1 MNLRKITALLLAAVM
16 VLGLLTA
23 CGANEPADPT
33 AASEETTATEP
44 TTPFNDGSDVTALS
58 SYSIT
63 EAAPHDAV
71 MSAVI
76 AVDADGNPVMTNST
90 LQMAYW
96 LEFFNF
102 MAQYGSYASY
112 FGLDP
117 SLPLSEQPSMAE
129 NRSWEQY
136 FLESAT
142 QGYAQQ
148 YALYRAA
155 LAEGYTLTEEEQ
167 ATLDDILDPNGSLA
181 RGAAES
187 GFDTAEEYLQ
197 DTFGPGVDLQDYYD
211 YVEIYITGN
220 SYYSS
225 LMEKATAEAENA
237 DEATLS
243 AYYDD
248 HADAFAENKV
258 QKVNNVSVRHI
269 LITPE
274 GEKDP
279 TTGDYTAEAW
289 TAAQEAANEIYAQWQ
304 NDPTED
310 NFAALANEK
319 STDPGS
325 NTNGGLYEDF
335 DSATMVEEFTEWS
348 FDPARTYGDSGIVK
362 TSYGYHIMFFVGQT
376 ETKGWMES
384 VRAQMP
390 QETVMA
396 MIDEICAANPL
407 TFDYTQMRVFDIS
420 TLAEVP
426 EESTAVPEESAVI
439 PEESTV
445 SNG

>member
-1 MNLRKITALLLAAVM
+1 MNFRKITALLLAAVM
-16 VLGLLTA
+16 VLSLTA
-23 CGANEPADPT
+23 CGNTQPSEPTEST
-33 AASEETTATEP
+33 AAAEP
-44 TTPFNDGSDVTALS
+44 TTPVNDGSDVTALS
-58 SYSIT
+58 NYSIT

-76 AVDADGNPVMTNST
+76 AVDADGNPAMTNST

-102 MAQYGSYASY
+102 MAQYGSYAAY

-142 QGYAQQ
+142 KGYAQQ
-148 YALYRAA
+148 YALYREAVA
-155 LAEGYTLTEEEQ
+155 CNYTLTEEEQ
-167 ATLDDILDPNGSLA
+167 ATLDDILDPNGSIA
-181 RGAAES
+181 QGAAES
-187 GFDTAEEYLQ
+187 GFATAEEYLQ

-225 LMEKATAEAENA
+225 LMEKATKDAEAA
-237 DEATLS
+237 DEAALS
-243 AYYDD
+243 AYYDE
-248 HADAFAENKV
+248 HAETFAQNNV

-274 GEKDP
+274 GEQDP
-279 TTGDYTAEAW
+279 NTGDYPEEAW
-289 TAAQEAANEIYAQWQ
+289 TAAQEAANEVYAQWQ

-319 STDPGS
+319 SADPGS
-325 NTNGGLYEDF
+325 NTTGGLCEDF
-335 DSATMVEEFTEWS
+335 DTATMVTEFSEWS
-348 FDPARTYGDSGIVK
+348 FDPARAYGDSGIVK

-376 ETKGWMES
+376 ETKGWMER
-384 VRAQMP
+384 VRSQMP
-390 QETVMA
+390 QEVA
-396 MIDEICAANPL
+396 NAQVEEIAAKYPVV
-407 TFDYTQMRVFDIS
+407 FDYTQMRVFDVS

>member
-1 MNLRKITALLLAAVM
+1 MNFRKLSALLLAAVM
-16 VLGLLTA
+16 LLGLLTA
-23 CGANEPADPT
+23 CGANEPAEPT
-33 AASEETTATEP
+33 VAPEETTATEP
-44 TTPFNDGSDVTALS
+44 SQSFIGGNDVTALG

-63 EAAPHDAV
+63 EAAPHDET

-76 AVDADGNPVMTNST
+76 AVDADGEPVMTNST

-102 MAQYGSYASY
+102 MAQYGSYAAY

-117 SLPLSEQPSMAE
+117 NLPLSEQPSMAE

-136 FLESAT
+136 FLEAAT
-142 QGYAQQ
+142 TGYAQQ
-148 YALYRAA
+148 YALYCAA
-155 LAEGYTLTEEEQ
+155 VAEGYTISADEQ
-167 ATLDDILDPNGSLA
+167 ATLDDIFDPNGSIA
-181 RGAAES
+181 QGAAES
-187 GFDTAEEYLQ
+187 GFATAEEYLQ
-197 DTFGPGVDLQDYYD
+197 DTFGPGVDLQDYHD
-211 YVEIYITGN
+211 YVEVCITAN
-220 SYYSS
+220 SYYSALS
-225 LMEKATAEAENA
+225 EKSTAEAENA

-289 TAAQEAANEIYAQWQ
+289 TAAQEAANEIYARWQ

-319 STDPGS
+319 SADPGS
-325 NTNGGLYEDF
+325 NTEGGLCEDF
-335 DSATMVEEFTEWS
+335 DTATMVTEFSEWS
-348 FDPARTYGDSGIVK
+348 FDPARAYGDSGIVK
-362 TSYGYHIMFFVGQT
+362 TGYGYHIMFFVGQT
-376 ETKGWMES
+376 ETKGWMEK
-384 VRAQMP
+384 VRTQYA
-390 QETVMA
+390 QETAQA
-396 MIDEICAANPL
+396 MVDEICNANPV
-407 TFDYTQMRVFDIS
+407 TFDYSLMRVFDVS
-420 TLAEVP
+420 TLAAVPAVP
-426 EESTAVPEESAVI
+426 EESTVI